1 MYYGWFKFVANK
13 EARYRPM
20 WFCLNDKDQY
30 VARFTMHGGGILGGG
45 WIPSNMCAQAKAEV
59 IQM

>member
-1 MYYGWFKFVANK
+1 VANK

-20 WFCLNDKDQY
+20 WFCVNDKDQY